1 MGENAKDISIFLKI
15 GFICVLIMYIL
26 LIIFM
31 SGLPVKPGTGTS
43 IILEIINNL
52 SHIPVYFIL
61 TVLIYTCFSIFF
73 DLNYINKLILSVA
86 ISMIFG
92 LFMEL
97 AQTRVPGRE
106 TSIMDLFLNLLGT
119 SIGCYVIYK
128 LRHRMLKQADT
139 GGI

>member
-92 LFMEL
+92 FFLEF
-97 AQTRVPGRE
+97 AQTRVPGRVS
-106 TSIMDLFLNLLGT
+106 SILDLFL
-119 SIGCYVIYK
+119 S
-128 LRHRMLKQADT
+128 
-139 GGI
+139 